1 MDIEIEKGTIE
12 NNMDMLDIF
21 VAVWT
26 FNRKMTSSQRVNFK
40 KFCKD
45 NNLFENYESVYEY
58 WERKEYDMAIVMGG
72 L

>member
-12 NNMDMLDIF
+12 GNMLDIF
-21 VAVWT
+21 VATWT
-26 FNRKMTSSQRVNFK
+26 INRKMTSSQGANFK

-45 NNLFENYESVYEY
+45 NNLFENYESVYVY
-58 WERKEYDMAIVMGG
+58 WEKKDYDMAIVMGG